1 MLSNLN
7 YVITAKSNA
16 ANHFLRKSQSNPE
29 HHELLNSVSMQNAL
43 GIVRTVVV
51 RNVGI
56 VRSVGI
62 YLWIVR
68 SVDMHIRTGIS

>member
-7 YVITAKSNA
+7 YMITAKSNA
-16 ANHFLRKSQSNPE
+16 ANYFLRKSQSNPE

-51 RNVGI
+51 RNVSI